1 MKMSSLRFLPA
12 VYGSLAIG
20 KYRMQSPRQDA
31 ILYSPATV
39 SESEFIA
46 SHAVGIGEFGD
57 AAILGVSAVA
67 LGSEATNV
75 AKDLSSFVQVPTQA
89 KKEADLDC
97 LTKNRFRS
105 GKIYS

>member
-20 KYRMQSPRQDA
+20 KHRMQSPRQGA

-46 SHAVGIGEFGD
+46 SHAVGIGELGD
-57 AAILGVSAVA
+57 ITILEVGAIT
-67 LGSEATNV
+67 LGSKTINV
-75 AKDLSSFVQVPTQA
+75 AKDLSSFVQ
-89 KKEADLDC
+89 D
-97 LTKNRFRS
+97 N
-105 GKIYS
+105 INY

>member
-20 KYRMQSPRQDA
+20 KHRMQSPRQDA

-39 SESEFIA
+39 SEAEFIA
-46 SHAVGIGEFGD
+46 SHAVGIGKLGD
-57 AAILGVSAVA
+57 IAVLGVGAIA
-67 LGSEATNV
+67 LGSETINV
-75 AKDLSSFVQVPTQA
+75 AKDLLSFVQVPTQA

-97 LTKNRFRS
+97 LSRNRFRS
-105 GKIYS
+105 GKIYL